1 MKKILIYYLLITLSI
16 IINSCS
22 DSFKE
27 EYSSKVSIV
36 LAEVTAVP
44 SLTKDTTPD
53 YTFSSTIDGVISYV
67 GSCSSSTTAA
77 TYGNNTITLDSL
89 NEGTYSDCTIT
100 ITNQKLNLNS
110 SLTITSF
117 TVDTTAPT
125 IEEVT
130 AVTTPTS
137 DITPDYTFSSTEAG
151 TITYGGYCS
160 SSTTS
165 AISGNNTITLVSLS
179 ERTYSNCTITVTDSA
194 GNISNSLTITSFIV
208 DATAATLVEVTAVT
222 NPTYDTTPDY
232 TFSSSEAGTITYGG
246 SCSSSTTSATTDNNT
261 ITLDP
266 LSGGTY
272 SDCTITVTDTAGNA
286 VTKNMSSFSVLEQM
300 GGSRQGVELSLTTE
314 VTTLAGSFP
323 RLEPDTTD
331 HDNGT
336 LASFDQPWDITT
348 DGTNLYVVDT
358 SNHTIRQVVISTG
371 AVTTLAGTAED
382 RGNTDNT
389 TGTAASF
396 KWPKGITTDG
406 TNIYVADSS
415 NHLIRQIVISTGAV
429 TTLAGGGSG
438 TSTDDTGTA
447 ASFSIPQGITTDGT
461 NLYVADSSNHKIRK
475 IVIDNATVTT
485 LAGTGSPGSTD
496 NTTGTSASF
505 NEPLGI
511 TTDGTNLYVAD
522 TKNHLI
528 RQIVISTRAVTTL
541 AGTGSSGTT
550 DNTTGTSAS
559 FYGPSGITTDGFN
572 LYVADRSSSLI
583 RRIVIA
589 TGAVTTLAGMGSG
602 NPIDGTGTEARFRV
616 PTGITSDGIDLY
628 VLDKQNH
635 LIRKIE

>member
-1 MKKILIYYLLITLSI
+1 MKIILIYYLLITLSI

-22 DSFKE
+22 ESYNE

-36 LAEVTAVP
+36 LAEVTVVP
-44 SLTKDTTPD
+44 SQTKDTTPD
-53 YTFSSTIDGVISYV
+53 YTFSSTIEGVNSYG
-67 GSCSSSTTAA
+67 GSCSSSTTSAIS
-77 TYGNNTITLDSL
+77 GNNTITLASL
-89 NEGTYSDCTIT
+89 SDGTYSDCTIT
-100 ITNQKLNLNS
+100 VTNQKLDLKS

-151 TITYGGYCS
+151 TITYGGSCS

-323 RLEPDTTD
+323 RLDPDTTD

-382 RGNTDNT
+382 PGNTDDN
-389 TGTAASF
+389 GTAASF
-396 KWPKGITTDG
+396 KHPKGITTDG

-415 NHLIRQIVISTGAV
+415 NNLIRQIVISTGAV

-438 TSTDDTGTA
+438 TSTDDTGTT
-447 ASFSIPQGITTDGT
+447 ASFKSPQGITTDGT
-461 NLYVADSSNHKIRK
+461 NLYVADSYNHKIRK
-475 IVIDNATVTT
+475 IVIDNASVTT
-485 LAGTGSPGSTD
+485 LAGTGSSGSTD

-541 AGTGSSGTT
+541 AGTGSYGTT

-602 NPIDGTGTEARFRV
+602 NPIDDTGTAARFKV

-635 LIRKIE
+635 LIRKID